1 MILANPSLLRF
12 LLEKQRGKPVP
23 AQFPVTPPVMI
34 VLSQAQVRFAWAGFS
49 SVRDGRHCWLRCG
62 AHKGPITQT

>member
-12 LLEKQRGKPVP
+12 LLEKQRAKPVP
-23 AQFPVTPPVMI
+23 AQFPVMPPGMI
-34 VLSQAQVRFAWAGFS
+34 VLSQAQVRFARAGFS
-49 SVRDGRHCWLRCG
+49 SVHDGRRCWLRCG

>member
-12 LLEKQRGKPVP
+12 LLEKQRAKPVP
-23 AQFPVTPPVMI
+23 AQFPVTPPGMI
-34 VLSQAQVRFAWAGFS
+34 VLSETQVRFARAVLS

-62 AHKGPITQT
+62 ANKAPITQT